1 MNKHLLATISIILL
15 VCSTTSIFAKD
26 LAPCGTIESEEMRT
40 WLRNHQANPIQYKT
54 GGEDHIDYVA
64 LQFHLVGTDQ
74 GENFFSVSETFR
86 LLCETNNQ
94 FSGTGIQFFHTEEF
108 NYISNSNYYEHD
120 YGAGGQMMNQYNEP
134 NVVNVYVVDDPAGN
148 CGYFS
153 WGGDALAV
161 AKSCSDAG
169 STTLAHELGHY
180 FSLPHTFSGWEG
192 AYDSD
197 NGLTNPP
204 AEWQQ
209 ERADGSNCL
218 TAGDG
223 FCDTPADYL
232 SFRWSCPYTNSLYDP
247 TGALVVPDESYYM
260 SYALD
265 ACTSRFSEEQK
276 EAMVANLYSFRGDLL
291 GNPTPNTIQPADT
304 YVFHPGAGQQN
315 VNPNNIVLSWKAAEG
330 ADKYYV
336 EAIQYANQVSGTNV
350 QTYTTDTFLV
360 GSLDPFTQYYVSVI
374 PMNDGNTCAKK
385 GSTGFKTALEDDVLY
400 LADLNVNMPKCKGDA
415 TGSIYVQA
423 AGGEEPYT
431 YEWSEGSTTQ
441 QVTDLAASVYKVT
454 VTDANGVSNKLN
466 VTLPEPQELEMEVSQ
481 AQNGTATVSI
491 DGGTLPY
498 DIEWSNG
505 ETTETAFALPAG
517 NSSVIV
523 KDANGCTITQEFTNF
538 GIIGAASNV
547 TCNGANDGSIV
558 VVMSGGVEPYTYEWS
573 NGETIS
579 SLINLGPADYEVTVT
594 DAEGANIVLNYTV
607 EEPAAL
613 EATVSVNGDV
623 ATISASGGTPPYNYF
638 WPFGFLPDTSI
649 EGLPNSPFYDVT
661 VYDLSGCTFTVNFS
675 VTQSNVVVEDLTQNN
690 SINMFPTLLK
700 ASQYLNIERANVN
713 ETLALSLY
721 NAQGQKVYE
730 TTVNDKTNLVQV
742 SLPSL
747 QTGLY
752 FVQLQMGEKVAGQK
766 IMIVE

>member
-1 MNKHLLATISIILL
+1 
-15 VCSTTSIFAKD
+15 
-26 LAPCGTIESEEMRT
+26 
-40 WLRNHQANPIQYKT
+40 
-54 GGEDHIDYVA
+54 
-64 LQFHLVGTDQ
+64 
-74 GENFFSVSETFR
+74 
-86 LLCETNNQ
+86 
-94 FSGTGIQFFHTEEF
+94 
-108 NYISNSNYYEHD
+108 
-120 YGAGGQMMNQYNEP
+120 MMNQYNEP

-169 STTLAHELGHY
+169 STTLSHELGHY

-192 AYDSD
+192 AYDTN
-197 NGLTNPP
+197 NGLTDPP
-204 AEWQQ
+204 PNWQQ

-232 SFRWSCPYTNSLYDP
+232 SFRWSCPYTTSLYDP
-247 TGALVVPDESYYM
+247 TGALVVPDETYYM

-276 EAMVANLYSFRGDLL
+276 EAMIANLYSIRTDLL
-291 GNPTPNTIQPADT
+291 GNPTPNTSQPADT
-304 YVFHPGAGQQN
+304 YVFYPGAGQQN
-315 VNPNNIVLSWKAAEG
+315 VNPNNVVISWKAAEG
-330 ADKYYV
+330 TDEYYV
-336 EAIQYANQVSGTNV
+336 EAVQYTNQVSGTNV
-350 QTYTTDTFLV
+350 KTYTTDTFLV
-360 GSLDPFTQYYVSVI
+360 ANLDAFVQYYVSVLPI
-374 PMNDGNTCAKK
+374 NDGNTCAKK

-400 LADLNVNMPKCKGDA
+400 IANLDVTMPKCKGDA
-415 TGSIYVQA
+415 TGSIDIEV

-431 YEWSEGSTTQ
+431 YEWDNGSTTQ
-441 QVTDLAASVYKVT
+441 QITDLTATTYKVT
-454 VTDANGVSNKLN
+454 VTDANGTTNKIN
-466 VTLPEPQELEMEVSQ
+466 VTVPQPEELEMEVSQ
-481 AQNGTATVSI
+481 TQNGTTTVNI
-491 DGGTLPY
+491 EGGTLPY

-505 ETTETAFALPAG
+505 ETTETAFALSAG
-517 NSSVIV
+517 SSSVV
-523 KDANGCTITQEFTNF
+523 VTDGNGCTITQEFTNF
-538 GIIGAASNV
+538 GIVGAASNI

-558 VVMSGGVEPYTYEWS
+558 VVISGGVEPYTYEWS

-594 DAEGANIVLNYTV
+594 DAEGANIVLNYIV

-613 EATVSVNGDV
+613 DATVTVNGDV

-661 VYDLSGCTFTVNFS
+661 VYDLAGCTFTVNFS
-675 VTQSNVVVEDLTQNN
+675 VTQSNVAVEDLTKN
-690 SINMFPTLLK
+690 SNINIFPTLLK
-700 ASQYLNIERANVN
+700 ASQNLNIERTNVN
-713 ETLALSLY
+713 ETIALSLY
-721 NAQGQKVYE
+721 NAQGKQVYQ
-730 TTVNDKTNLVQV
+730 TIINDRTNLVQV
-742 SLPSL
+742 ALPAL

-766 IMIVE
+766 IMMVE